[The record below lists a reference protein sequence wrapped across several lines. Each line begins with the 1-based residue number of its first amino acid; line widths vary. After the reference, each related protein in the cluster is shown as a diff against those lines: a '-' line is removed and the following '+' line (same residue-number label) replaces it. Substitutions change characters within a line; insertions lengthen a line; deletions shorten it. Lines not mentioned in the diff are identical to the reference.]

1 MVGIFPMDCVY
12 TAHERELALSQKALG
27 LQQQGFGFIRIG
39 SLENRGLGGGL
50 MNQQYS
56 EHKLFLG
63 PRSCRQRDQRGCG

>member
-1 MVGIFPMDCVY
+1 MVGIFPMDRVY
-12 TAHERELALSQKALG
+12 TARERELALSQKSLG

-39 SLENRGLGGGL
+39 SLENRGLGEGL
-50 MNQQYS
+50 RNQQHS